1 MAAVAISSVLV
12 FEIVI
17 EDTLWQPQAHRGRHT
32 GDPRVFAQLLRQ
44 AGVDPADA
52 TVYAQTLSDERYS
65 QAQFNELTAED
76 LRQLGFALGDTAR
89 VQKLQRQ
96 PLGNLQALPTVEAEA
111 GRLAAEEAEAD
122 ASGHTAADHM
132 SAEQGVASA
141 SQSVRQSANAAE
153 AEQVAPEKAEQ
164 EQSAAEKAEVERLA
178 AEQLVSG
185 TCHSNNVKVAGVSK
199 TSVSAP
205 TAVECQATCAKSSK
219 CAAFSYT
226 ASTLVCHLHE
236 REPGKALEL
245 RVQAGTV
252 SGPGKPPTPQGAKR
266 YALLFRGTAFRQ
278 GCNAK
283 GIKAQQDVFAAAKTQ
298 LIEPLTH
305 QNHVVDVFVTETSP
319 CAGAQYMKAIQDSF
333 GASLKLHRFIHT
345 VYQGESVTV
354 AVRTFLEYDRLNS
367 AGNNTYILPLLLV
380 RFMVH
385 F

>member
-153 AEQVAPEKAEQ
+153 VEQVAPEKAEQ

-178 AEQLVSG
+178 EQ
-185 TCHSNNVKVAGVSK
+185 VAGSPSSPPPPSAPS
-199 TSVSAP
+199 SVSMVPAKVPDLKNGFFYPSSGIPGRDPKAVPFAKQPAP
-205 TAVECQATCAKSSK
+205 LTSDTRPEC
-219 CAAFSYT
+219 
-226 ASTLVCHLHE
+226 AS
-236 REPGKALEL
+236 ALCGGL
-245 RVQAGTV
+245 LGG
-252 SGPGKPPTPQGAKR
+252 GPANSPDDWILG
-266 YALLFRGTAFRQ
+266 
-278 GCNAK
+278 
-283 GIKAQQDVFAAAKTQ
+283 QQNKLTKDPAAKHR
-298 LIEPLTH
+298 LIVLLGS
-305 QNHVVDVFVTETSP
+305 SP
-319 CAGAQYMKAIQDSF
+319 DRMAVKDGA
-333 GASLKLHRFIHT
+333 
-345 VYQGESVTV
+345 V
-354 AVRTFLEYDRLNS
+354 ALSCCR
-367 AGNNTYILPLLLV
+367 
-380 RFMVH
+380 
-385 F
+385 